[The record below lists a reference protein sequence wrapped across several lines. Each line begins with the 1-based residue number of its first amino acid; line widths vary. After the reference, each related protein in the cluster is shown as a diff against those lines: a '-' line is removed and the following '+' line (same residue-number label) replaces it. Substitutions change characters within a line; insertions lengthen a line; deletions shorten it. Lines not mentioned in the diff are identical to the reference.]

1 MGKDGLQTVQ
11 VLTVRARCSQLA
23 ISSELFGGVP
33 MKGLDV
39 PVGKGEVGPSTVSVT
54 GQLIPYTTTRGVFPL
69 LIVLI
74 ERIVRTGLGCV
85 EQTVVNA
92 LLVLIDEHE
101 QSIYDGLF
109 HASQASPDDALNQ
122 DDQQGEDASSGG
134 IWYKLPSDRHSRGA
148 NLSFADGHV
157 QTFHWNA
164 PKKFGGYRQLATPGA
179 DSQDLHRLQSV
190 LPHLR

>member
-74 ERIVRTGLGCV
+74 ERIVGTGLGCV

-92 LLVLIDEHE
+92 LLVLIDENE
-101 QSIYDGLF
+101 DSGRSGRCAQSRR
-109 HASQASPDDALNQ
+109 S
-122 DDQQGEDASSGG
+122 
-134 IWYKLPSDRHSRGA
+134 
-148 NLSFADGHV
+148 
-157 QTFHWNA
+157 
-164 PKKFGGYRQLATPGA
+164 
-179 DSQDLHRLQSV
+179 
-190 LPHLR
+190 